1 MYLCIKNMIDR
12 FTSPI
17 HFNRKFTKL
26 KTKKSDMRVTRV
38 TCSST
43 FRYLIEKHHIN
54 EIRNVNTC
62 LMICLK
68 NYDLKGK
75 VT

>member
-1 MYLCIKNMIDR
+1 MIDR

-17 HFNRKFTKL
+17 HFNRKFTNL
-26 KTKKSDMRVTRV
+26 KNEEKWRACD
-38 TCSST
+38 TCDI
-43 FRYLIEKHHIN
+43 FLHIRYLIEKDHIN
-54 EIRNVNTC
+54 EITNVNAC
-62 LMICLK
+62 IMICLW